1 MSTSIYSEPLLT
13 PDTNRF
19 VMFPIQYNDIWEM
32 YKTAEHS
39 FWTAEE
45 IDLSQDLTD
54 WDEKLNKDEKHF
66 IKMVLA
72 FFAASDG
79 DRKSVV

>member
-1 MSTSIYSEPLLT
+1 
-13 PDTNRF
+13 
-19 VMFPIQYNDIWEM
+19 MFPLKYHDIWEM

-45 IDLSQDLTD
+45 IDLGQDQTD
-54 WDEKLNKDEKHF
+54 WDEKLNDDERHF

-79 DRKSVV
+79 IVNEIFWEV